1 LKEWPFLKN
10 LKKLP
15 SLKKW
20 PVLKKWPFLERWRFS
35 QKRILWGA
43 IGIVLLILLYTFAI
57 IPLVEAR
64 KKAEEE
70 ILLKR
75 RALLRYEEFL
85 GNRKSFEEELDRTL
99 KQYEMIQGRL
109 LAGETPQ
116 LGAASLQ
123 EIVRRLS
130 EKDGVGIRSFRML
143 EPKEID
149 SYRKIS
155 IQIDFNPNNSMLNLG
170 QFIYDIETH
179 EKELMISE
187 MDLLV
192 LNIRMPNQVQGS
204 MVISGLMKGTKLK
217 EKGKER

>member
-1 LKEWPFLKN
+1 LKEWPFLK
-10 LKKLP
+10 KLS

-20 PVLKKWPFLERWRFS
+20 PVLKKWPLLEKWRFS
-35 QKRILWGA
+35 QKRVLWGLV
-43 IGIVLLILLYTFAI
+43 GIVVLVLFYTFGI
-57 IPLVEAR
+57 LPLVEAR
-64 KKAEEE
+64 KNAEEE

-75 RALLRYEEFL
+75 KALLRYEEYL
-85 GNRKSFEEELDRTL
+85 GNRKIFEEELSRTQ

-143 EPKEID
+143 EPKEFD
-149 SYRKIS
+149 SYRRIS

-204 MVISGLMKGTKLK
+204 MVISGLMKGTKAK

>member
-1 LKEWPFLKN
+1 LKEWPFLK
-10 LKKLP
+10 KLS

-20 PVLKKWPFLERWRFS
+20 PVLKKWPLLERWRFS
-35 QKRILWGA
+35 QKRVLWGL
-43 IGIVLLILLYTFAI
+43 IGIVVVVLFYTFGI
-57 IPLVEAR
+57 LPLVEAR
-64 KKAEEE
+64 KNAEEE

-75 RALLRYEEFL
+75 KALLRYEEYL
-85 GNRKSFEEELDRTL
+85 GNRKIFEEELSRTL

-130 EKDGVGIRSFRML
+130 EKDGVGTRSFRML

-204 MVISGLMKGTKLK
+204 MVISGLMKGTKAK

>member
-1 LKEWPFLKN
+1 MKEWPFLK
-10 LKKLP
+10 KLS
-15 SLKKW
+15 SLIKW
-20 PVLKKWPFLERWRFS
+20 PVLKKWPLLEKWRFS
-35 QKRILWGA
+35 QKRVLWGL
-43 IGIVLLILLYTFAI
+43 IGIVVLILLYTFGI
-57 IPLVEAR
+57 LPLVEAR

-75 RALLRYEEFL
+75 RALLRYEEYL
-85 GNRKSFEEELDRTL
+85 GNRRIFEEELDRTL

-109 LAGETPQ
+109 LAGETSQ
-116 LGAASLQ
+116 LGAATLQ

-130 EKDGVGIRSFRML
+130 EKAGVGIRSFRML
-143 EPKEID
+143 EPKEFD
-149 SYRKIS
+149 SYRRIA

-204 MVISGLMKGTKLK
+204 MVISGLMKGTKTK

>member
-1 LKEWPFLKN
+1 LKEWPFF
-10 LKKLP
+10 KKLS

-20 PVLKKWPFLERWRFS
+20 PVLKKWPLLERWRFS
-35 QKRILWGA
+35 QRRALWGLV
-43 IGIVLLILLYTFAI
+43 GIVVLILLYTFGVL
-57 IPLVEAR
+57 PLVEAS

-75 RALLRYEEFL
+75 RALLRYEEYL
-85 GNRKSFEEELDRTL
+85 GNRKIVEEELDRTL

-116 LGAASLQ
+116 LGSASLQ

-149 SYRKIS
+149 SYRRIS

-204 MVISGLMKGTKLK
+204 MVISGLMKGVKPK

>member
-1 LKEWPFLKN
+1 
-10 LKKLP
+10 
-15 SLKKW
+15 
-20 PVLKKWPFLERWRFS
+20 VKKWPFLEKLSSLVKWPVSKKWPLLERWRFS
-35 QKRILWGA
+35 QKRAIWGLV
-43 IGIVLLILLYTFAI
+43 GIVVLVLLYTFGVL
-57 IPLVEAR
+57 PLVEAR
-64 KKAEEE
+64 KNAEEE

-75 RALLRYEEFL
+75 RALLRYEEYL
-85 GNRKSFEEELDRTL
+85 GNRKIFEEELDRTR

-204 MVISGLMKGTKLK
+204 MVISGLMKGTKPK

>member
-1 LKEWPFLKN
+1 MKEWPFLK
-10 LKKLP
+10 KLS

-35 QKRILWGA
+35 QKRILWGLV
-43 IGIVLLILLYTFAI
+43 GIVVLVLLYTFGI
-57 IPLVEAR
+57 LPLVEAK

-70 ILLKR
+70 ILLKS
-75 RALLRYEEFL
+75 RALLRYEDYL
-85 GNRKSFEEELDRTL
+85 GNRKIFEEELDRTL
-99 KQYEMIQGRL
+99 KQYEMVQRRL

-123 EIVRRLS
+123 EIVRGLS

-149 SYRKIS
+149 SYKRIS

-187 MDLLV
+187 MDLMV
-192 LNIRMPNQVQGS
+192 LNIRMPNQVQGN
-204 MVISGLMKGTKLK
+204 MVISGLMKGTKAK

>member
-1 LKEWPFLKN
+1 MKEWPFLK
-10 LKKLP
+10 KLS
-15 SLKKW
+15 SLIKW

-35 QKRILWGA
+35 QKRILWGVV
-43 IGIVLLILLYTFAI
+43 GIVLLVLLYTFGI
-57 IPLVEAR
+57 LPLVEAK

-70 ILLKR
+70 ILLKS
-75 RALLRYEEFL
+75 RALLRYEDYL
-85 GNRKSFEEELDRTL
+85 GNRKIFEEELDRTL
-99 KQYEMIQGRL
+99 KQYEMVQRRL

-123 EIVRRLS
+123 EIVRGLS

-149 SYRKIS
+149 SYRRIS

-187 MDLLV
+187 MDLMV
-192 LNIRMPNQVQGS
+192 LNIRMPNQVQGN
-204 MVISGLMKGTKLK
+204 MVISGLMKGTKAK

>member
-1 LKEWPFLKN
+1 MKEWPFLK
-10 LKKLP
+10 KLS

-20 PVLKKWPFLERWRFS
+20 PVLKKWPLLERWRFS
-35 QKRILWGA
+35 QRRILWGL

-64 KKAEEE
+64 KKADEE

-75 RALLRYEEFL
+75 RALLRYEEYL
-85 GNRKSFEEELDRTL
+85 GNRKIFEEELDRTL

-116 LGAASLQ
+116 LGSASLQ
-123 EIVRRLS
+123 EIVRRVS

-143 EPKEID
+143 EPKETD
-149 SYRKIS
+149 SYRKVS

-204 MVISGLMKGTKLK
+204 MVISGLMKGTKPK

>member
-1 LKEWPFLKN
+1 MKEWPFLK
-10 LKKLP
+10 KL
-15 SLKKW
+15 SSVIKW
-20 PVLKKWPFLERWRFS
+20 PVLKKWPLLERWRFS
-35 QKRILWGA
+35 QKRVFSGL
-43 IGIVLLILLYTFAI
+43 IGIVVLILLYTFGI
-57 IPLVEAR
+57 LPLVEAK
-64 KKAEEE
+64 KKADEE

-75 RALLRYEEFL
+75 RALLRYEEYL
-85 GNRKSFEEELDRTL
+85 GNRRIFEEELDRTL

-116 LGAASLQ
+116 LGAATLQ

-130 EKDGVGIRSFRML
+130 EKAGVGIRSFRML
-143 EPKEID
+143 EPKEFD
-149 SYRKIS
+149 SYRRIA

-204 MVISGLMKGTKLK
+204 MVISGLMKGTKTK

>member
-1 LKEWPFLKN
+1 LKEWPFLK
-10 LKKLP
+10 KLP
-15 SLKKW
+15 SFKKW
-20 PVLKKWPFLERWRFS
+20 PVLKKWPLLERWRFS
-35 QKRILWGA
+35 QKRVLWGLT
-43 IGIVLLILLYTFAI
+43 GIVVLILLYTFAI
-57 IPLVEAR
+57 LPLVEAR

-75 RALLRYEEFL
+75 MALLRYEEYL
-85 GNRKSFEEELDRTL
+85 GNRKIFEDELDRTL

-204 MVISGLMKGTKLK
+204 MVISGLMKGTKTK

>member
-1 LKEWPFLKN
+1 
-10 LKKLP
+10 LKKL
-15 SLKKW
+15 SFLKKW
-20 PVLKKWPFLERWRFS
+20 PVLKKWPLLERWRFS
-35 QKRILWGA
+35 QKRVLWGL
-43 IGIVLLILLYTFAI
+43 IGIVLLILLYTFGI
-57 IPLVEAR
+57 LPMVEAR

-75 RALLRYEEFL
+75 RALLKYEEYL
-85 GNRKSFEEELDRTL
+85 GNRKIFEEELGRTL
-99 KQYEMIQGRL
+99 KQHEMIQGRL

-170 QFIYDIETH
+170 QFVYDIETH

-204 MVISGLMKGTKLK
+204 MVISGLMKGTKSK
-217 EKGKER
+217 EKGKEQ

>member
-1 LKEWPFLKN
+1 LKDWPFLE
-10 LKKLP
+10 KL
-15 SLKKW
+15 SFLKKW
-20 PVLKKWPFLERWRFS
+20 PALKRWPYLERLKFS
-35 QKRILWGA
+35 QKRVLWGLL
-43 IGIVLLILLYTFAI
+43 GIVLLILLYTFGI
-57 IPLVEAR
+57 LPLVEA
-64 KKAEEE
+64 KKKTEEE

-75 RALLRYEEFL
+75 RALLKYEDYL
-85 GNRKSFEEELDRTL
+85 GNRKIFEEELDRTQ
-99 KQYEMIQGRL
+99 KQYEVIERRL

-116 LGAASLQ
+116 LGAANLQ
-123 EIVRRLS
+123 EVVRRLS

-143 EPKEID
+143 EPKETD

-170 QFIYDIETH
+170 QFIYDIENH

-204 MVISGLMKGTKLK
+204 MVISGLMKGTKPK
-217 EKGKER
+217 EKGK

>member
-1 LKEWPFLKN
+1 LKQWPFLK
-10 LKKLP
+10 KLS

-20 PVLKKWPFLERWRFS
+20 SVLKKWPLLERWRFS
-35 QKRILWGA
+35 QKRILWGL
-43 IGIVLLILLYTFAI
+43 IGIVLLILLYTFGI
-57 IPLVEAR
+57 LPLVEAR

-75 RALLRYEEFL
+75 RALLRYEEYL
-85 GNRKSFEEELDRTL
+85 GNRTIFEEELDRSL
-99 KQYEMIQGRL
+99 KQYEMLQGRL

-149 SYRKIS
+149 SYRRIS

-204 MVISGLMKGTKLK
+204 MVISALMKGTKAK

>member
-1 LKEWPFLKN
+1 LKEWPFLK
-10 LKKLP
+10 KLS

-20 PVLKKWPFLERWRFS
+20 PVLKKWPLLERWRFS
-35 QKRILWGA
+35 QKRVLWGL
-43 IGIVLLILLYTFAI
+43 IGIVVLVLFYTFGI
-57 IPLVEAR
+57 LPLVEAR
-64 KKAEEE
+64 KNAEEE

-75 RALLRYEEFL
+75 KALLRYEEYL
-85 GNRKSFEEELDRTL
+85 GNRKIFEEELSRTL

-130 EKDGVGIRSFRML
+130 EKDGVGTRSFRML

-204 MVISGLMKGTKLK
+204 MVISGLMKGTKTK

>member
-1 LKEWPFLKN
+1 MKEGSL
-10 LKKLP
+10 LRKLL
-15 SLKKW
+15 SFGKW
-20 PVLKKWPFLERWRFS
+20 PILKKWPFLRGRRFS
-35 QKRILWGA
+35 QRRFLWGA
-43 IGIVLLILLYTFAI
+43 IGVVLLILLYTFAI
-57 IPLVEAR
+57 LPLVEAK

-75 RALLRYEEFL
+75 RALLRYEEYL
-85 GNRKSFEEELDRTL
+85 GNRKTFEEELDRTQKL
-99 KQYEMIQGRL
+99 YEMIQGRL

-123 EIVRRLS
+123 ETVRRLS
-130 EKDGVGIRSFRML
+130 EKDGVSIRSFRML

-187 MDLLV
+187 MELLV

-204 MVISGLMKGTKLK
+204 MVISGLMKGTKSK

>member
-1 LKEWPFLKN
+1 M
-10 LKKLP
+10 KKVI
-15 SLKKW
+15 SIKKW
-20 PVLKKWPFLERWRFS
+20 RMLKWGPASQRARFS
-35 QKRILWGA
+35 RRRFLWA
-43 IGIVLLILLYTFAI
+43 FIGVAAVILLYTFAI
-57 IPLVEAR
+57 LPLVEAK

-75 RALLRYEEFL
+75 RALLRYEEYL
-85 GNRKSFEEELDRTL
+85 QNRKIFEEELDRTQ
-99 KQYEMIQGRL
+99 KQYEIIQRRL

-149 SYRKIS
+149 AYRKIS

-170 QFIYDIETH
+170 QFIDDIETH
-179 EKELMISE
+179 EKKLMISE
-187 MDLLV
+187 MELLV

-204 MVISGLMKGTKLK
+204 MVISGLMKGTKSK
-217 EKGKER
+217 EKGRER

>member
-1 LKEWPFLKN
+1 LKDWSF
-10 LKKLP
+10 LKKL
-15 SLKKW
+15 SSRKW
-20 PVLKKWPFLERWRFS
+20 PVLKTWPLLERWRFS
-35 QKRILWGA
+35 QKRILWGL
-43 IGIVLLILLYTFAI
+43 IGIALLILLYAFAV

-75 RALLRYEEFL
+75 RALLRYEEYL
-85 GNRKSFEEELDRTL
+85 GNRKIFEEELDRTL

-109 LAGETPQ
+109 LSGETPQ
-116 LGAASLQ
+116 LGSASLQ

-143 EPKEID
+143 EPKETD

-204 MVISGLMKGTKLK
+204 MVISGLMKGTKPK
-217 EKGKER
+217 EKGKGR

>member
-1 LKEWPFLKN
+1 MKEWPFLK
-10 LKKLP
+10 KLS

-20 PVLKKWPFLERWRFS
+20 PVLKKWPLLERWRFS
-35 QKRILWGA
+35 QKRVLWGL
-43 IGIVLLILLYTFAI
+43 IGIVVLVLFYTFGI
-57 IPLVEAR
+57 LPLVEAR
-64 KKAEEE
+64 KNAEEE

-75 RALLRYEEFL
+75 RALLRYEEYL
-85 GNRKSFEEELDRTL
+85 GNRKIFEEELSRTL

-130 EKDGVGIRSFRML
+130 EKDGVGTRSFRML

-204 MVISGLMKGTKLK
+204 MVISGLMKGTKAK

>member
-1 LKEWPFLKN
+1 LKEWPFLK
-10 LKKLP
+10 KLS

-20 PVLKKWPFLERWRFS
+20 PVLKKWPLLEKWRFS
-35 QKRILWGA
+35 QKRVLWGLV
-43 IGIVLLILLYTFAI
+43 GIVVLVLFYTFGI
-57 IPLVEAR
+57 LPLVEAR
-64 KKAEEE
+64 KNAEEE

-75 RALLRYEEFL
+75 KALLRYEEYL
-85 GNRKSFEEELDRTL
+85 GNRKIFEEELDRTL

-130 EKDGVGIRSFRML
+130 EKAGVGIRSFRML
-143 EPKEID
+143 EPKEFD
-149 SYRKIS
+149 SYRRIS

-204 MVISGLMKGTKLK
+204 MVISGLMKGTKAK

>member
-1 LKEWPFLKN
+1 MKELPFLK
-10 LKKLP
+10 KL
-15 SLKKW
+15 SSSKKW
-20 PVLKKWPFLERWRFS
+20 PVIKKWPLLERWRFS
-35 QKRILWGA
+35 QKRFLWGL
-43 IGIVLLILLYTFAI
+43 IGIVVLILLYTFGI
-57 IPLVEAR
+57 LPLVEAR

-70 ILLKR
+70 ILLKK
-75 RALLRYEEFL
+75 RALLRYEEYL
-85 GNRKSFEEELDRTL
+85 GNRKIFEEELDRTL
-99 KQYEMIQGRL
+99 KQHEMLQGRL

-123 EIVRRLS
+123 EAVRRLS

-149 SYRKIS
+149 SYRRIS

-204 MVISGLMKGTKLK
+204 MVISGLMKGAKPK

>member
-1 LKEWPFLKN
+1 LKEWPFLK
-10 LKKLP
+10 KLS
-15 SLKKW
+15 SLKKR
-20 PVLKKWPFLERWRFS
+20 PVLKKWPLLERWRFS
-35 QKRILWGA
+35 QKRILWGL

-75 RALLRYEEFL
+75 RALLRYEEYL
-85 GNRKSFEEELDRTL
+85 GNRKIFEEELDRTL

-109 LAGETPQ
+109 LVGETPQ
-116 LGAASLQ
+116 LGSASLQ

-149 SYRKIS
+149 FYRKIS

-204 MVISGLMKGTKLK
+204 MVISGLMKGTKPK
-217 EKGKER
+217 EKGKGR

>member
-1 LKEWPFLKN
+1 LKDWSF
-10 LKKLP
+10 LKKLS

-20 PVLKKWPFLERWRFS
+20 PVLKKWPLLERWRFS
-35 QKRILWGA
+35 QKRILWGL
-43 IGIVLLILLYTFAI
+43 IGIVLLILLYTFAV

-75 RALLRYEEFL
+75 RALVRYEEYL
-85 GNRKSFEEELDRTL
+85 GNRKIFEEELDRTL

-116 LGAASLQ
+116 LGSASLQ

-170 QFIYDIETH
+170 QFIYDIETY

-204 MVISGLMKGTKLK
+204 MVISGLMKGTKAK
-217 EKGKER
+217 EKGKEQ

>member
-1 LKEWPFLKN
+1 MKERPFLKK
-10 LKKLP
+10 LSSFKKGP
-15 SLKKW
+15 ILKKW
-20 PVLKKWPFLERWRFS
+20 ALLEKWRFS
-35 QKRILWGA
+35 QKRVLWGL
-43 IGIVLLILLYTFAI
+43 IGIVLLILLYTFGI
-57 IPLVEAR
+57 LPLVEAK

-75 RALLRYEEFL
+75 RALLRYEDYL
-85 GNRKSFEEELDRTL
+85 GNRKIFEEELDRTL

-187 MDLLV
+187 IDLLV

-204 MVISGLMKGTKLK
+204 MVISGLMKGAKPK

>member
-1 LKEWPFLKN
+1 MKEWPFLK
-10 LKKLP
+10 KLS

-20 PVLKKWPFLERWRFS
+20 PGLKKWPLLERWRFS
-35 QKRILWGA
+35 QRRILWGL

-64 KKAEEE
+64 KKADEE

-75 RALLRYEEFL
+75 RALLRYEEYL
-85 GNRKSFEEELDRTL
+85 GNRKIFEEELDRTL

-116 LGAASLQ
+116 LGSASLQ
-123 EIVRRLS
+123 EIVRRVS

-143 EPKEID
+143 EPKETD
-149 SYRKIS
+149 SYRKVS

-179 EKELMISE
+179 EKELMISD

-204 MVISGLMKGTKLK
+204 MVISGLMKGTKPK

>member
-1 LKEWPFLKN
+1 LKEWPFS
-10 LKKLP
+10 KKLS
-15 SLKKW
+15 SLIKW
-20 PVLKKWPFLERWRFS
+20 PVLKKWPLLERWRFS
-35 QKRILWGA
+35 QKRVLWGL
-43 IGIVLLILLYTFAI
+43 IGIVVLILLYTFGI
-57 IPLVEAR
+57 LPLVEAR

-75 RALLRYEEFL
+75 RALLRYEEYL
-85 GNRKSFEEELDRTL
+85 GNRRVFEEELDRTL

-116 LGAASLQ
+116 LGAATLQ

-130 EKDGVGIRSFRML
+130 EKAGVGIRSFRML
-143 EPKEID
+143 EPKEFD
-149 SYRKIS
+149 SYRRIA

-204 MVISGLMKGTKLK
+204 MVISGLMKGTKTK

>member
-1 LKEWPFLKN
+1 LKEWPFLE
-10 LKKLP
+10 KLS

-20 PVLKKWPFLERWRFS
+20 PVLKKWPFLEGWRFS
-35 QKRILWGA
+35 QKRILWGL
-43 IGIVLLILLYTFAI
+43 IGIVLLILLYTFGI
-57 IPLVEAR
+57 LPLVEAK

-75 RALLRYEEFL
+75 RALLRYEDYL
-85 GNRKSFEEELDRTL
+85 GNRKLFEEELDRTR
-99 KQYEMIQGRL
+99 KQYEMIQGKL

-192 LNIRMPNQVQGS
+192 LNIRMPNQIQGS
-204 MVISGLMKGTKLK
+204 MVISGLMKGTKAK
-217 EKGKER
+217 EKGKE

>member
-1 LKEWPFLKN
+1 MKEWPFLK
-10 LKKLP
+10 KLS

-35 QKRILWGA
+35 QKRILWGLV
-43 IGIVLLILLYTFAI
+43 GIVLLVLLYTFGI
-57 IPLVEAR
+57 LPLVEAK

-70 ILLKR
+70 ILLKS
-75 RALLRYEEFL
+75 RALLRYEDYL
-85 GNRKSFEEELDRTL
+85 GNRKIFEEELDRTL
-99 KQYEMIQGRL
+99 KHYEMVQRRL

-130 EKDGVGIRSFRML
+130 EKAGVGIRSFRML

-149 SYRKIS
+149 SYRRIS

-192 LNIRMPNQVQGS
+192 LNIRMPNQIQGS
-204 MVISGLMKGTKLK
+204 MVISGLMKGTKAK

>member
-1 LKEWPFLKN
+1 LKAWPFLK
-10 LKKLP
+10 KL
-15 SLKKW
+15 SSFEKW
-20 PVLKKWPFLERWRFS
+20 SVLKKWPLLERWRFS
-35 QKRILWGA
+35 QKRVLWGL
-43 IGIVLLILLYTFAI
+43 IGIVVLILLYTFGI
-57 IPLVEAR
+57 LPLVEAR
-64 KKAEEE
+64 KNAEEE

-75 RALLRYEEFL
+75 RALLRYEEYL
-85 GNRKSFEEELDRTL
+85 GNRKIFEEELDRTL

-116 LGAASLQ
+116 LGSASLQ

-143 EPKEID
+143 EPKEVD

-179 EKELMISE
+179 EKELMIPE

-204 MVISGLMKGTKLK
+204 MIISGLMKGTKAK

>member
-1 LKEWPFLKN
+1 MKEWPFLK
-10 LKKLP
+10 KLS

-20 PVLKKWPFLERWRFS
+20 PVLKKWPLLERWRFS
-35 QKRILWGA
+35 QKRILWGL

-64 KKAEEE
+64 KKADEE

-75 RALLRYEEFL
+75 RALLRYEEYL
-85 GNRKSFEEELDRTL
+85 GNRKIFEEELDRTL

-116 LGAASLQ
+116 LGSASLQ
-123 EIVRRLS
+123 EIVRRVS

-143 EPKEID
+143 EPKETD
-149 SYRKIS
+149 SYRKVS

-204 MVISGLMKGTKLK
+204 MVISGLMKGTKPK